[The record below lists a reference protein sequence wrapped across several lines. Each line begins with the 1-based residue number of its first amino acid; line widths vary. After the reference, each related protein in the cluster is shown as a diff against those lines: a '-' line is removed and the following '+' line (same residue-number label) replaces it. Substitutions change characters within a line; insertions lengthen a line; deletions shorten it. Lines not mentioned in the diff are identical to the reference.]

1 MILRIENFLSKYESL
16 VLIFLLAAVLLV
28 NSRGLSWGLP
38 AFWNPDELATV
49 VEQTLDGN
57 LRFNQTNFDYPSLPK
72 YVMLFIGRVTDS
84 LGYPRSAYFL
94 TARFFTVF
102 LGAMIVWLAYA
113 LVRQLG
119 GKRWSALLAAALVAT
134 NNELSL
140 NSHFAHNDLYVTF
153 FAGMTLL
160 LSLFYLNTHTK
171 IWLYVAFFTAGMTAS
186 SKYNGGA
193 ILLVVV
199 LAYLML
205 KGTQAFRDKMSSF
218 ETLFTGIGLTVAG
231 YGLGTPTALTS
242 LSFYIKRLLPA
253 LWHHANYDRY
263 PNSVPGVIN
272 QWQNMQSVFGTGLL
286 ILLLLAVFILVIF
299 SARLLRKKS
308 SIDRQRGR
316 LFLLLLAGLFFLDLP
331 ILFSY
336 NVQNRFFLPLLPGLA
351 VVFAIAVEILVEKIE
366 SNKNVKL
373 YQNAIAV
380 LCILVLFWGALRVAS
395 VIVMMKHDAR
405 IPAAEFLRTIPDAV
419 SVERTFYAPIFYDKD
434 RFSTFIEYPLIF
446 LKFADQQITINNG
459 LEYNVGEKGVEE
471 RKPDFLVVSSFIY
484 ARFAN
489 QFICERH
496 QPDCTFFED
505 LLAGETK
512 YEKIAD
518 FRYDLPWYLPDIA
531 INFVN
536 PEIIVF
542 QRKEN

>member
-1 MILRIENFLSKYESL
+1 MIARIENFLGKYESL
-16 VLIFLLAAVLLV
+16 VLIFLLAAVLFV
-28 NSRGLSWGLP
+28 NSRELSWGLP
-38 AFWNPDELATV
+38 AYWNPDELATV

-94 TARFFTVF
+94 TARFFSVF

-119 GKRWSALLAAALVAT
+119 GKRWSALLAAVLVAT
-134 NNELSL
+134 NNELAL

-153 FAGMTLL
+153 FAGMTIL
-160 LSLFYLNTHTK
+160 LSMIYLNTHRK
-171 IWLYVAFFTAGMTAS
+171 IWMYVAFFTAGMTAS

-193 ILLVVV
+193 ILLVVL
-199 LAYLML
+199 LAYLMF
-205 KGTQAFRDKMSSF
+205 KGKQTFRDKLSTF
-218 ETLFTGIGLTVAG
+218 ETIFTGIGLTVLG

-242 LSFYIKRLLPA
+242 FSFYFKRLLPT

-263 PNSVPGVIN
+263 PDSVTGLIN
-272 QWQNMQSVFGTGLL
+272 QWQYMVSFFGTALFIL
-286 ILLLLAVFILVIF
+286 ILLALIILIVITF
-299 SARLLRKKS
+299 QLLRMKS
-308 SIDRQRGR
+308 ANDQQRGR
-316 LFLLLLAGLFFLDLP
+316 LFILLLVGLFLLDLP
-331 ILFSY
+331 ILISF
-336 NVQNRFFLPLLPGLA
+336 NVQNRFFLPLLPGLT
-351 VVFAIAVEILVEKIE
+351 VVVASSIELLAEKLE
-366 SNKNVKL
+366 SKKNGKL
-373 YQNAIAV
+373 YHTIITFMMIV
-380 LCILVLFWGALRVAS
+380 VVFWGALRVAS
-395 VIVMMKHDAR
+395 VILLMKHDAR
-405 IPAAEFLRTIPDAV
+405 IPAAEFLRTIPEGS
-419 SVERTFYAPIFYDKD
+419 SVERTFYAPIFYNAD

-446 LKFADQQITINNG
+446 LKFADQQITIDNG
-459 LEYNVGEKGVEE
+459 LEYNVGEKGVED

-489 QFICERH
+489 PFICERH
-496 QPDCTFFED
+496 QPDCTFFGD
-505 LLAGETK
+505 LLAGETN

-536 PEIIVF
+536 PQIIAF
-542 QRKEN
+542 QRKGN